1 MSLATQGGSNVAVT
15 GKTVQSVSGEVTDGK
30 LKITVNG
37 VSSGDI
43 PLPESTPLRGYIQ
56 NVYKSAAGNISL
68 FSPNS
73 KNVVKYW
80 MFDPYGSGVTA
91 TKYSGT
97 LNYRMI
103 PAMTAGD
110 PELVTEHGIT
120 YYKYPD
126 YDGDEPSISQ
136 ITTDVSNSSKPYF
149 AASGIA
155 SRSGNFLPYMIYING
170 KKSYTIRFKCKY
182 TTNAISPILWSI
194 SKPGNYV
201 YLSISLP
208 LSDRPLTKDLCY
220 SASISQLFYSADFD
234 SSKLILYPVGVEV
247 I

>member
-1 MSLATQGGSNVAVT
+1 MAVT

-43 PLPESTPLRGYIQ
+43 PLPESIPLKGYVQ
-56 NVYKSAAGNISL
+56 NVYKSSAGNISL
-68 FSPNS
+68 FSPDS
-73 KNVVKYW
+73 KYVVKYW
-80 MFDPYGSGVTA
+80 LFNPYGSGVTA

-97 LNYRMI
+97 LNYRII

-136 ITTDVSNSSKPYF
+136 ITIDVSSSSKPFF
-149 AASGIA
+149 AASEIA
-155 SRSGNFLPYMIYING
+155 SRSNNFLPYMIYING

-182 TTNAISPILWSI
+182 TTNAISPMLWS
-194 SKPGNYV
+194 KNEPGNYV
-201 YLSISLP
+201 YLSIFLS
-208 LSDRPLTKDLCY
+208 LSDRPLTKDLRN
-220 SASISQLFYSADFD
+220 SVSTSQSFYSEDFG
-234 SSKLILYPVGVEV
+234 SSSLILYPVGVEV